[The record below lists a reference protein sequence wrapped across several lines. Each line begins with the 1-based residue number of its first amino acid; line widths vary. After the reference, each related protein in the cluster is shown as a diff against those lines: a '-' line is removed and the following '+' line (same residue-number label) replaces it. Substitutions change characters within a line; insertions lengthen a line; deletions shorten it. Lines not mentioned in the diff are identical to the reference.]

1 MPIGK
6 ALPVISEL
14 ASIKAQFG
22 LSAEQVNL
30 VGRFVAEMARRGWS
44 PETLC
49 WYVSRH
55 FQTLLDLDSLEGE
68 KRRLE
73 GEIEKL
79 AERKD
84 ELYGEISY
92 LRRVKERIAEE
103 AHALKVVR
111 NSLSKTLNEEM
122 EISVKAEMN
131 NIVAGNMY
139 KAGVDALANA
149 ILNDP
154 RFLAMLMTSALNEF

>member
-1 MPIGK
+1 MRKAETSAELKAIAEDSRKLKMHYVRIVGDLTLSDRIEQQRKILTQLQRRRSQLEGKLKAVQERLGMPIEK

-30 VGRFVAEMARRGWS
+30 VGRLVVEMAGKGWS
-44 PETLC
+44 SETLC

-73 GEIEKL
+73 GGIEKL
-79 AERKD
+79 AERRN
-84 ELYGEISY
+84 ELHGKY
-92 LRRVKERIAEE
+92 R
-103 AHALKVVR
+103 
-111 NSLSKTLNEEM
+111 T
-122 EISVKAEMN
+122 
-131 NIVAGNMY
+131 
-139 KAGVDALANA
+139 
-149 ILNDP
+149 
-154 RFLAMLMTSALNEF
+154 